1 MLARQHGERRAEHQQ
16 VQVVGEEQRVQR
28 LDDVGLRAVGA
39 HGEAILLA
47 TQPVGVTVHATHA
60 ISEPAARAPCAA
72 ENRVRFLAS
81 RAPPRGPVAALL
93 RPVAV
98 SFGCPRGRAGQRT
111 RLVRGKWKVRR
122 NVFWSR
128 RLSKRKPWRAAA
140 FSEERLRRLHHAE
153 LLGRATQAVGVQ
165 RAR

>member
-47 TQPVGVTVHATHA
+47 TQPVGVAVHATHA
-60 ISEPAARAPCAA
+60 ISEPAARAPCAT
-72 ENRVRFLAS
+72 ENRVRFRVLW
-81 RAPPRGPVAALL
+81 RL

-98 SFGCPRGRAGQRT
+98 GAKGEGKPADVVFYFYDQYDGRYLRGWPGQ
-111 RLVRGKWKVRR
+111 G
-122 NVFWSR
+122 
-128 RLSKRKPWRAAA
+128 
-140 FSEERLRRLHHAE
+140 
-153 LLGRATQAVGVQ
+153 G
-165 RAR
+165 